1 MRLTTWAKLLS
12 RTSASVNPRSLFVLN
27 FSGMGK
33 QERHRNVPFLLAKLF
48 DKIYTLSVL
57 YLVMLRIIINKNMKH
72 FIYKTTHTNG
82 KYYIGRH
89 STENINDGYIGSGLW
104 PSSIK
109 DKSTLTREILEYA
122 NSVEQVKELE
132 GQYLAEHYGK
142 PGCMN
147 RTADPIGFDTD
158 NNPMKDPTIVAKIS
172 GDNHWFNKDPVKHR
186 EKFAGDAHWMNRNPE
201 ARQIFLDNH
210 PNKDG
215 RNAKTAMANG
225 THINITN
232 NPSIWRSDAGIHH
245 WQNGKSPNAGGKLN
259 KKLIEAGTHNLL
271 GPSHNLKRVEAGT
284 HNFVGSD
291 SNLKR
296 LVEGTHP
303 SQMKKTC
310 EHCGKVASVSMYTR
324 WHGNNCRNR

>member
-1 MRLTTWAKLLS
+1 M
-12 RTSASVNPRSLFVLN
+12 
-27 FSGMGK
+27 FS
-33 QERHRNVPFLLAKLF
+33 NAT
-48 DKIYTLSVL
+48 DY
-57 YLVMLRIIINKNMKH
+57 INKHMKH

-89 STENINDGYIGSGLW
+89 STENINDGYVGSGLW

-122 NSVEQVKELE
+122 ESAEQIKKLE

-158 NNPMKDPTIVAKIS
+158 NNPMKDPTIAEKIA
-172 GDNHWFNKDPVKHR
+172 GDNHYMRKNPQARENSRQKQNKLVLEGKHNLQ
-186 EKFAGDAHWMNRNPE
+186 GDRN
-201 ARQIFLDNH
+201 

-225 THINITN
+225 THINLTN
-232 NPSIWRSDAGIHH
+232 NPSIWRSEAGIHH
-245 WQNGKSPNAGGKLN
+245 WQDGKSPNAGGKLN

-271 GPSHNLKRVEAGT
+271 GPEHNAKRIEAGT
-284 HNFVGSD
+284 HNFLGSKGNAD
-291 SNLKR
+291 R
-296 LVEGTHP
+296 LANGTHP
-303 SQMKKTC
+303 SQMKQTC
-310 EHCGKVASVSMYTR
+310 KHCGKTTSVSMHAR
-324 WHGNNCRNR
+324 WHGANCAQAQSRPISM